1 MGIKS
6 PVFKQSRHE
15 LFNKIMKASQ
25 IGLWSI
31 WVSGI
36 LLIALSI
43 YATNKLSLSKNPN
56 FSHGRFSGIDA
67 PRITLFTAPAPFTG
81 SLGTKQSLAI
91 RSWLALSPQ
100 ITVIL
105 FSQHPS
111 VASFASS
118 FGSRVLVEPNID
130 FSFLGVPFF
139 HSMVA
144 RSQAFRSDIYAFIH
158 SETILLPDFVLA
170 LNYAHELDRDWLL
183 FASSRNVSTFPFYLD
198 EDGKYWL
205 RKDGKRVRMKELQ
218 EKLGSSSQW
227 NCCDGR
233 MMIAWNN
240 VEVPLHHGV
249 LPPFLY
255 GRGAHNHWLINEA
268 LSSGLRLVFDASR
281 AISSFVLHD
290 SMNGSNCLVKS
301 SRVSD
306 IENESWEYDGN
317 SHLASLYGSSSL
329 HKIDYS
335 EVVKLLKCD
344 GQYLLIT
351 TTEDIIHPHAYK
363 RMGLWTGSITK
374 RWRSK
379 KTLACLARIKKS
391 QNRMLGCSMK
401 DQSVPSKALK
411 FPFSLESLLE
421 ITADK
426 NRTVVLTV
434 AGYSYKDMLMS
445 WVCRLR
451 HLRITNFLVCAL
463 DDETYQFSVMQ
474 GLPVF
479 NDPSAPSN
487 ISFNDCHFGTKCF
500 QRVTKV
506 KSRMVLK
513 ILKLGYNVLLSDVDV
528 YWFGNPLPLL
538 SSFGPAI
545 LAAQS
550 DEYNQTGPIN
560 LPRRLN
566 SGFYFAR
573 ADIPTIAAMEK
584 VVRHAATSGLSEQP
598 SFYDTL
604 CGERGATRKGDN
616 RCVEPET
623 NLTTHF
629 LDRNLFPNGAYLG
642 LWESENVKLACKKQ
656 GCLVL
661 HNNWISGRLKKL
673 ERQCADIFG
682 FVRHANHDSR
692 STKDLKEAPFSVDLS
707 LQSRSRNISVRIVHA
722 GGREELYQNTI
733 PVSHLLEKYPGM
745 CIARPDVF
753 KNPDESLLRPEDIL
767 LPGQKYLVIPF
778 TTVQKLKRRH
788 QKKVKHKEGAE
799 SREDSSDAK
808 ITWDISE
815 ENSEDSVYSA
825 KEFYE
830 TKPSKVSK
838 VPNERHSRHPVRK
851 GRRVKKPFVP
861 PLPRTRPLWESG
873 WEPSLT
879 SVQELSP

>member
-1 MGIKS
+1 MWRYPYIMEFFLLS
-6 PVFKQSRHE
+6 CMEEE
-15 LFNKIMKASQ
+15 LTI
-25 IGLWSI
+25 
-31 WVSGI
+31 
-36 LLIALSI
+36 
-43 YATNKLSLSKNPN
+43 
-56 FSHGRFSGIDA
+56 
-67 PRITLFTAPAPFTG
+67 TG
-81 SLGTKQSLAI
+81 S
-91 RSWLALSPQ
+91 
-100 ITVIL
+100 
-105 FSQHPS
+105 
-111 VASFASS
+111 
-118 FGSRVLVEPNID
+118 
-130 FSFLGVPFF
+130 
-139 HSMVA
+139 SM
-144 RSQAFRSDIYAFIH
+144 R
-158 SETILLPDFVLA
+158 P
-170 LNYAHELDRDWLL
+170 
-183 FASSRNVSTFPFYLD
+183 
-198 EDGKYWL
+198 
-205 RKDGKRVRMKELQ
+205 
-218 EKLGSSSQW
+218 
-227 NCCDGR
+227 
-233 MMIAWNN
+233 
-240 VEVPLHHGV
+240 
-249 LPPFLY
+249 
-255 GRGAHNHWLINEA
+255 
-268 LSSGLRLVFDASR
+268 
-281 AISSFVLHD
+281 
-290 SMNGSNCLVKS
+290 CLVDS
-301 SRVSD
+301 
-306 IENESWEYDGN
+306 
-317 SHLASLYGSSSL
+317 
-329 HKIDYS
+329 
-335 EVVKLLKCD
+335 
-344 GQYLLIT
+344 
-351 TTEDIIHPHAYK
+351 
-363 RMGLWTGSITK
+363 
-374 RWRSK
+374 
-379 KTLACLARIKKS
+379 
-391 QNRMLGCSMK
+391 
-401 DQSVPSKALK
+401 
-411 FPFSLESLLE
+411 
-421 ITADK
+421 DK

-463 DDETYQFSVMQ
+463 DDETFQFSVMQ

-604 CGERGATRKGDN
+604 CGERGATRK
-616 RCVEPET
+616 
-623 NLTTHF
+623 
-629 LDRNLFPNGAYLG
+629 AM
-642 LWESENVKLACKKQ
+642 
-656 GCLVL
+656 
-661 HNNWISGRLKKL
+661 LKK
-673 ERQCADIFG
+673 CADIFG

-707 LQSRSRNISVRIVHA
+707 VQSRSRNISVRIVHA

-753 KNPDESLLRPEDIL
+753 KNPDESLLRPEDNL
-767 LPGQKYLVIPF
+767 LPGQKYLIVPF

-788 QKKVKHKEGAE
+788 HKKVKHKEGAE

-825 KEFYE
+825 KEFYD

-861 PLPRTRPLWESG
+861 PLPRTRPLWESA